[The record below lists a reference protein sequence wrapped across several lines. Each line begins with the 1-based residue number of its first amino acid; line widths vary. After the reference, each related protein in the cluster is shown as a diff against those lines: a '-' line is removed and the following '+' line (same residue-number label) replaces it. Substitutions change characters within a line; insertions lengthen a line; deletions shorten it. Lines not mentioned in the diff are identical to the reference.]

1 MHKSSYCA
9 TGNSLKSSMRML
21 LLDAVTPVLGELIS
35 KGVEI
40 GDAGIEKGVSFQ

>member
-1 MHKSSYCA
+1 MCL
-9 TGNSLKSSMRML
+9 SLL
-21 LLDAVTPVLGELIS
+21 PVILRAKLGIELIS